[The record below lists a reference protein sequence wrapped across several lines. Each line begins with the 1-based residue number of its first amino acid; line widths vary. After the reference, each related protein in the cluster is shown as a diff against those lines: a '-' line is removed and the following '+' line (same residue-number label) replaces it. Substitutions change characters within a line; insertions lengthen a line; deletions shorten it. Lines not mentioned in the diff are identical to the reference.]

1 MIPKSFAEFCIEY
14 DAALSY
20 YQGLVVSNNGYAR
33 RTGHAS
39 EWLLYLEAEA
49 LRELQEIERYRPVTR
64 TMYDSTDPTIIPAD
78 AEIVAYYP
86 HAWGTDISK
95 HEHALVVRIDN
106 RGDHADD
113 CHILDVEAG
122 AANNTTAHEWV
133 MSWHKLHP
141 QGLDAVNGWIRKPV
155 LYCSESALPALRTAC
170 AGLDY
175 DIWVANWS
183 TGTTPVAGC
192 FAKQFTDHGPHGE
205 NYDMSAV
212 YDDTWGHKPTTPTP
226 PPPPPP
232 PHPAASQAALLVWG
246 VGPDVC
252 SWREVHSTDGGKTWS

>member
-1 MIPKSFAEFCIEY
+1 MTFKTVAER
-14 DAALSY
+14 DA
-20 YQGLVVSNNGYAR
+20 
-33 RTGHAS
+33 
-39 EWLLYLEAEA
+39 
-49 LRELQEIERYRPVTR
+49 VTR
-64 TMYDSTDPTIIPAD
+64 YSLDIYLSDITHLNRVVQGQGQPPVALHQVANFLTTAEELFWRRVMGTRIMYDSTDPTIIPAT

-226 PPPPPP
+226 PPPPPQ